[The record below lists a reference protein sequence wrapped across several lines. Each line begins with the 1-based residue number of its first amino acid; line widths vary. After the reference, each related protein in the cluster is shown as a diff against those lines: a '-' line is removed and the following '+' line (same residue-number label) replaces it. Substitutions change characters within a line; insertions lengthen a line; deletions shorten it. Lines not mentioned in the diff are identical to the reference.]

1 MQSSEIVERLME
13 LAKNTNYPKEDRD
26 LFEDAAANISSGA
39 AAAEILREHEGN
51 VLEGKSWPEQVEYMV
66 NALRDVAR
74 NGTT

>member
-51 VLEGKSWPEQVEYMV
+51 VLDKKSWPEQIKYLVD
-66 NALRDVAR
+66 ALRAASR
-74 NGTT
+74 GRTI